1 MDIEINVSSFYTLKE
16 SCRMTQMTLNQVKI
30 IESRS
35 PVKVTNIEIMAGLE
49 KQMTMVIWVI
59 FSVSTKTRWNC

>member
-1 MDIEINVSSFYTLKE
+1 
-16 SCRMTQMTLNQVKI
+16 MTLNQVKI